1 MSHKKLVS
9 FLHNYFLPILA
20 ILCKSATN
28 GYVLRYL
35 NFLMNVKVVSNLLL
49 LIF

>member
-1 MSHKKLVS
+1 MSMSHKKLVS

-28 GYVLRYL
+28 GYVL
-35 NFLMNVKVVSNLLL
+35 V
-49 LIF
+49 I